1 MTKLIT
7 EKKLSMDS
15 VDTQIDTFI
24 VEFEDKALKNKPVD
38 DAADAEGAP
47 PEAEL
52 PPEPEEENEA
62 FLGRVGSILK
72 ENIAFLLEADDEE
85 EESIFDDK
93 EKEEKGEEES
103 IFDEEPAEEKGG
115 SKTQFKINVNSPPEP
130 NRVPENLDVDTFA
143 ANLARLINHADTL
156 LSVKKVIYTRAMNF
170 LEENYDEDTRKMAE
184 MSVKTNFDVDVQP
197 DEKFNDYESVA
208 TEREY

>member
-93 EKEEKGEEES
+93 EK
-103 IFDEEPAEEKGG
+103 EEKGG